1 MKELYNECERL
12 AIALFILFLVI
23 IFAFNFLRVQK
34 EKQEV
39 INNYKALEQELV
51 KYRLADSSQVAEI
64 TTLQIDKSTLEEVFS
79 KQAEEIKQ
87 LNIRL
92 KDAKSYSKTATET
105 IVTIND
111 TIRDSILI
119 VNNVVDTLQCV
130 SYADKY
136 LDMFACIKNNKMQ
149 GQVKVY
155 DSLTIVNSVEKK
167 KFWFIRYGVKRV
179 KTSVRTSNPY
189 TEIKSIESITIK

>member
-1 MKELYNECERL
+1 MKELYNEWERV
-12 AIALFILFLVI
+12 AIALFIFGMIAVFGYCLSKE
-23 IFAFNFLRVQK
+23 RK
-34 EKQEV
+34 EKQV
-39 INNYKALEQELV
+39 IGNNYKALEQELV
-51 KYRLADSSQVAEI
+51 TYRLADSSQVAEI
-64 TTLQIDKSTLEEVFS
+64 TTLQIDKSTLEGVFS

-136 LDMFACIKNNKMQ
+136 LDMFACIKDNKMQ

-155 DSLTIVNSVEKK
+155 DSLTIINSVEKK

-189 TEIKSIESITIK
+189 TEIKSVKSITIK